1 MQRSTR
7 VKLLVGLAGP
17 DNDQRRSVPER
28 PLVADGD
35 STRELLIV
43 AGAGTR
49 RCSETGLGDA
59 QGDNSKRHLSAAVVI
74 GSSGGSRRKAEHRDG
89 EQSWA
94 RRESRR

>member
-7 VKLLVGLAGP
+7 VKLLAGLAGP
-17 DNDQRRSVPER
+17 DSDQRRLVLER

-35 STRELLIV
+35 SKRELLI
-43 AGAGTR
+43 ADGAGTR
-49 RCSETGLGDA
+49 RCSQTGLGGA

-74 GSSGGSRRKAEHRDG
+74 GSSGGSRRKAKRHDG

-94 RRESRR
+94 R